1 LRAGPVVKYRH
12 IDATP
17 HRWREPLRRIG
28 LKRSDLPTPIICRS
42 VIRPSLDLQQMHQH
56 LPQVA
61 EHGVEFGQANVLDL
75 LDDMLPVDAIHPL
88 PSCETAQ

>member
-1 LRAGPVVKYRH
+1 
-12 IDATP
+12 
-17 HRWREPLRRIG
+17 
-28 LKRSDLPTPIICRS
+28 
-42 VIRPSLDLQQMHQH
+42 MHQH

-75 LDDMLPVDAIHPL
+75 FDDMLPVDAIHPL